1 MKGRVGGRF
10 IKWPLL
16 TMLVL
21 GGLAFALDYRIDS
34 AGGPGSLQRRVDEAV
49 RQWTAVEGGGFDV
62 NEAED
67 APNRI
72 AYGDGTAFGPD
83 TLSLTVQRS
92 PDPATDV
99 LLNPTEP
106 DERALLHEL
115 GLLAGLSPA
124 PGERAVMNPA
134 IPQEADAEL
143 TPADESALRALETF
157 VPEDINQDGVVD
169 FYDLSDFGDTFGET
183 GVSLPADIDE
193 SGTVDRADLDLLRA
207 AYTFGAPAENPP
219 EDALASGGTAS
230 GGAASGGAV
239 SGGAASGGA
248 VSGGTASGGL

>member
-1 MKGRVGGRF
+1 MRGRLV
-10 IKWPLL
+10 KWPLL
-16 TMLVL
+16 TTLVL
-21 GGLAFALDYRIDS
+21 GGLAFAIDYRVDS
-34 AGGPGSLQRRVDEAV
+34 AGGPDNLQRRVDEAV
-49 RQWTAVEGGGFDV
+49 RQWTAVEGAEFDV
-62 NEAED
+62 SEAQD

-106 DERALLHEL
+106 DARALLHEL

-143 TPADESALRALETF
+143 TPADESALRALQTF
-157 VPEDINQDGVVD
+157 AAEDINQDGVVD
-169 FYDLSDFGDTFGET
+169 FYDLSSFGDAFGET
-183 GVSLPADIDE
+183 GVSLPADLDE

-207 AYTFGAPAENPP
+207 AYTFGAPAENAP
-219 EDALASGGTAS
+219 EDALASGGTVS

-248 VSGGTASGGL
+248 VSGGTASGGN

>member
-1 MKGRVGGRF
+1 MRGRVL
-10 IKWPLL
+10 KWPLL
-16 TMLVL
+16 TVLIL

-34 AGGPGSLQRRVDEAV
+34 TGGPEGLRRRVEEAV

-62 NEAED
+62 NEVEN

-72 AYGDGTAFGPD
+72 AYGDGPSFGPD
-83 TLSLTVQRS
+83 TFSLTVQRS
-92 PDPATDV
+92 PDLATDV

-134 IPQEADAEL
+134 VPQEADAEL
-143 TPADESALRALETF
+143 TPADEAALRALETF
-157 VPEDINQDGVVD
+157 AAEDVNQDGVVD
-169 FYDLSDFGDTFGET
+169 FYDLSSFGDAFGET
-183 GVSLPADIDE
+183 GVGLPADINE
-193 SGTVDRADLDLLRA
+193 SGTVDRADLELLRA

-219 EDALASGGTAS
+219 EGALASGGAASGGVAS
-230 GGAASGGAV
+230 GGAASGGA
-239 SGGAASGGA
+239 G
-248 VSGGTASGGL
+248 SGGTASGGG